1 MQRFVHR
8 LSRLL
13 MVLAVIGLAFGQ
25 AGARLHAAPFVPP
38 AHDHAAS
45 QHVGHHAHEHRGHEH
60 PAPGQHDHSD
70 RACITACCIVPSSW
84 TQPAA
89 ASDCVHFASAVVYG
103 EPRQPGSGRS
113 EAPEPGIPKHRA

>member
-13 MVLAVIGLAFGQ
+13 MALAVIGLALGQ
-25 AGARLHAAPFVPP
+25 VGARLHAAPFVPP
-38 AHDHAAS
+38 SHHHAAGE
-45 QHVGHHAHEHRGHEH
+45 HVGDHGHEH

-70 RACITACCIVPSSW
+70 RACITACCIVPSNW

-89 ASDCVHFASAVVYG
+89 ASQCVHFGSAVLYG
-103 EPRQPGSGRS
+103 EPTQPGSGRS
-113 EAPEPGIPKHRA
+113 DAPEPGIPKHRA

>member
-1 MQRFVHR
+1 M
-8 LSRLL
+8 
-13 MVLAVIGLAFGQ
+13 LAVIGLAFGQ

-84 TQPAA
+84 TQAA
-89 ASDCVHFASAVVYG
+89 AAAQRVHFGCAVVYG
-103 EPRQPGSGRS
+103 ELTQPGSGHS
-113 EAPEPGIPKHRA
+113 DAPEPGIPKHRA